1 MELLMIWKNRR
12 SMMLKGKVLGLYSC
26 NLDKNRWLLPTTDT
40 TTWNM
45 LSISIVLNINQHIFE
60 FRPTIKD
67 LLAQVVLLE
76 IAGNNYFCFWII
88 ITYVKNSDFSSLI
101 HAWTDFVTQTNR
113 FLRNLWKLSYGILWC
128 LCIR

>member
-45 LSISIVLNINQHIFE
+45 LSISILLNINQHIFE

-88 ITYVKNSDFSSLI
+88 ITYVKKFRLQFSDSC
-101 HAWTDFVTQTNR
+101 VNR
-113 FLRNLWKLSYGILWC
+113 FCYTDKQIFTQLMKSYGILWC

>member
-26 NLDKNRWLLPTTDT
+26 NLDKNWWLLPTT
-40 TTWNM
+40 TTWNIS
-45 LSISIVLNINQHIFE
+45 SISNVLNINQHIFE

-88 ITYVKNSDFSSLI
+88 IKNWDFSSLI
-101 HAWTDFVTQTNR
+101 HMWTDSVSQTNR
-113 FLRNLWKLSYGILWC
+113 FLRNLWKAKEYYNV
-128 LCIR
+128 CIR